1 MIDRKSRR
9 KPAKA
14 NKRKRQPVDW
24 KSHTARVLRVLM
36 LAGCGI
42 MLVAALVLL
51 VEALVNSD
59 HFAVKQVEVN
69 GNRRFSAAQVV
80 ALSDIRQGVGTFD
93 LDLDIIG
100 QKLAENDWIKSAQ
113 VWRKLPQTIVIDIVE
128 HQPLFILNLDYL
140 YYVDGDGDIFRV
152 LRTGDKLDLP
162 LVSGLSRKEILAEP
176 QRCRQRL
183 QTVAELLE
191 ELKRRRVFGLG
202 QVAQVVIGD
211 EGRLTMYTD
220 PYGVA
225 VLIGRD
231 NFAARLDRLERIY
244 PQLQGDLNRLSY
256 IDLTVADKVI
266 VKSVSKARKKG

>member
-1 MIDRKSRR
+1 
-9 KPAKA
+9 
-14 NKRKRQPVDW
+14 
-24 KSHTARVLRVLM
+24 
-36 LAGCGI
+36 